1 MSNYKYLVTYGKLLY
16 DKNDFLPFLVETT
29 APISTALHFTVL
41 KNRVVAAHTHRP
53 DDFIPVSVSRR
64 IDLPRAATLS
74 EQYLPPPMVVAA
86 IGLWFGSTP
95 ARK

>member
-41 KNRVVAAHTHRP
+41 K
-53 DDFIPVSVSRR
+53 
-64 IDLPRAATLS
+64 
-74 EQYLPPPMVVAA
+74 
-86 IGLWFGSTP
+86 
-95 ARK
+95 K